1 MSLPTVAGA
10 ACIPAMRDDAIAKVR
25 EFEAIQLAQPQ
36 RAIDTHHVIHAG
48 MYARTICIP
57 AGVVLTGALIKLA
70 TLLISDGDAV
80 VFVGDHCIDLV
91 GRHVIPASAGRKQA
105 FFARADTHLTMVFAT
120 AATSVAEAEAKFTDE
135 AELLFSR
142 QPEAVNHITITGE

>member
-1 MSLPTVAGA
+1 MH
-10 ACIPAMRDDAIAKVR
+10 DEAIAKVR
-25 EFEAIQLAQPQ
+25 AFESIQLAQPQ

-57 AGVVLTGALIKLA
+57 AGVVLTGALIKCA

-80 VFVGDHCIDLV
+80 VFVGDNCIELV

-105 FFARADTHLTMVFAT
+105 FFARTDTHLTMVFAT
-120 AATSVAEAEAKFTDE
+120 DATSVAEAEAEFTDE
-135 AELLFSR
+135 AEMLCSR
-142 QPEAVNHITITGE
+142 GLDAVNHITITGE